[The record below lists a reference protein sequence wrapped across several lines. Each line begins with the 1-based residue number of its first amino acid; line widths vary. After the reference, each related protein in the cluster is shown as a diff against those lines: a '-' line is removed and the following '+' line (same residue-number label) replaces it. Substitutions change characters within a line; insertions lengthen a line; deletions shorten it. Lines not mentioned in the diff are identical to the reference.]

1 MIGAHSR
8 GGRGRA
14 LTAVGAL
21 LALLFLVLGLVVFLS
36 RDEDLV
42 AVDNL
47 LSEQLTRAFQLAEGR
62 GEDVRVARYADFEW
76 DRLLVVEPG
85 TPPAR
90 ISQALGS
97 PFRGTETFDGGPLL
111 VFARGGRMV
120 RYADYR
126 GRGTFARLPR
136 PVGELAREAAVF
148 RVRDLVI
155 FPRP

>member
-1 MIGAHSR
+1 MA
-8 GGRGRA
+8 RA
-14 LTAVGAL
+14 LFAVGTL
-21 LALLFLVLGLVVFLS
+21 LALCFIALALLVYLA

-47 LSEQLTRAFQLAEGR
+47 LAERLTRAFQLAEGR
-62 GEDVRVARYADFEW
+62 GEVVDLARETDFAW
-76 DRLLVVEPG
+76 DRVLLVEPD

-97 PFRGTETFDGGPLL
+97 RFAGAESFDNGELF
-111 VFARGGRMV
+111 VFARGTRMV

-126 GRGTFARLPR
+126 GRGVFARVER
-136 PVGELAREAAVF
+136 PVAALSRDEAVF

-155 FPRP
+155 FPAA